1 MSTEPVTW
9 AEIDMDGCSRIFG
22 IAPCTAALGVAV
34 PRKCYNTFGTCRDK
48 PNFLR
53 SPTFRTLRF
62 SEPRGNMPKGAT
74 YFPALISVS
83 EQSSTVNI
91 AGSDDDLS
99 ALGRR
104 ATVRVG
110 LVDFSYHD
118 RLTDPYQAERISG
131 AAQID
136 EPGYDPGERGTF
148 FSRLKKRWPHY
159 AGRPLRVINAEI
171 VGGTL
176 TNLVTRHYVITDM
189 NGPDDDGRVT
199 FEASDV
205 LDLAKNEKAVAPKA
219 STGALATDIGA
230 GLPTAFTLEPA
241 GVGDSDYPASGR
253 ALIGSEI
260 VSYTRVGDAVTL
272 TARGVAKSVAATHS
286 ARDTFQQVLH
296 VNLSRIDTL
305 IETLL
310 VGYAGIDPAFVPTAK
325 WTAEV
330 DRWLPDLLLETHIVK
345 PTGVATLIGEL
356 AILGVSVWWDSALQE
371 IGLKANR
378 PPAEDPVYDLTDDAH
393 IKNISVEDR
402 DDKRLTQIHFS
413 SVMADPTKSA
423 TAKENYDRL
432 FVTPDLSQE
441 LPEAFGGARIREV
454 LCRWLNQGANDLIR
468 TLSQRLLARFKTAP
482 QHFTILLDAKDNSIG
497 LTEVLRVRSRSAQD
511 ETGKAETRLLQVI
524 ERSEPRPGHE
534 IRIVA
539 QAYQFDLRFALIGP
553 DTLPVYTVATEDQK
567 RTYGFIGADTEP
579 AFADGS
585 DHYRIV

>member
-1 MSTEPVTW
+1 MSAEPVSW
-9 AEIDMDGCSRIFG
+9 IEVDVDGCSRTFG
-22 IAPCTAALGVAV
+22 VAPCTASLSAAV

-48 PNFLR
+48 VNFAR
-53 SPTFRTLRF
+53 VAAFRTLRF
-62 SEPRGNMPKGAT
+62 CEPRGNMPKGAT
-74 YFPALISVS
+74 YFPALTSIS

-110 LVDFSYHD
+110 LVDFPYHD
-118 RLTDPYQAERISG
+118 RLTDPYQAERVSG

-136 EPGYDPGERGTF
+136 EGGYDPGQRGTF
-148 FSRLKKRWPHY
+148 FAKLKRRWPHY
-159 AGRPLRVINAEI
+159 AGRPLRVVNAKI
-171 VGGTL
+171 VGGVL
-176 TNLVTRHYVITDM
+176 TELVTRHYVITDM
-189 NGPDDDGRVT
+189 NGPDDEGRVT

-219 STGALATDIGA
+219 SNGALSADIGA
-230 GLPTAFTLEPA
+230 GLPASFTLQPA
-241 GVGDSDYPASGR
+241 GVGDSEYPASGR

-260 VSYTRVGDAVTL
+260 VSYTRVGDVVTL
-272 TARGVAKSVAATHS
+272 TARGVAKSLAATHS

-296 VNLSRIDTL
+296 VNLSRIDVL
-305 IETLL
+305 IRTLL
-310 VGYAGIDPAFVPTAK
+310 VDYAGINPAFVPTAK

-356 AILGVSVWWDSALQE
+356 SILGVSVWWDSALQE

-378 PPAEDPVYDLTDDAH
+378 PPAEDTVYDLTNDAN
-393 IKNISVEDR
+393 IKAISVEDR

-413 SVMADPTKSA
+413 SVMADPTKSN

-432 FVTPDLSQE
+432 FVTPDLTSE
-441 LPEAFGGARIREV
+441 RPEAFGGARIREV

-482 QHFTILLDAKDNSIG
+482 QHFTILLDAKDTPIG

-511 ETGKAETRLLQVI
+511 ETGKPETRLLQVI

-553 DTLPVYTVATEDQK
+553 DTLPVYTAATEDQK

-585 DHYRIV
+585 DYYRIV